1 MKPLLDL
8 FPIGVFV
15 AAYFV
20 THDFFTATIALMA
33 ATAAQV
39 ALTWLLTRVVG
50 QQLWVTFWLVLV
62 LGGLTVVLHDKTY
75 LVWKPSVVDW
85 VFAVGL
91 LVGQAFG
98 RNPLRLL
105 LGNQLTLP
113 DYAWRHL
120 SYGWAAGFVLAGV
133 LNLWVAFNFSESF
146 WVYYKLWGGFALT
159 LVNIIA
165 SALYLSASG
174 LLDELPPATDGDGAA
189 TTAAALSDTALPQP
203 GATGDTD
210 LADGQSRHGNG
221 GRT

>member
-1 MKPLLDL
+1 MTN
-8 FPIGVFV
+8 I
-15 AAYFV
+15 
-20 THDFFTATIALMA
+20 
-33 ATAAQV
+33 
-39 ALTWLLTRVVG
+39 
-50 QQLWVTFWLVLV
+50 
-62 LGGLTVVLHDKTY
+62 
-75 LVWKPSVVDW
+75 
-85 VFAVGL
+85 
-91 LVGQAFG
+91 
-98 RNPLRLL
+98 RLL
-105 LGNQLTLP
+105 FILTILTNTTWGQTSVNIDILEIIKVGVRDNKLP
-113 DYAWRHL
+113 RELINNVDSIYETSVKRQYPKSERQHYPL
-120 SYGWAAGFVLAGV
+120 TI
-133 LNLWVAFNFSESF
+133 SESF